1 MKKIVNIPILKFH
14 DLIEA
19 LSKDVI
25 SDVYYSDKETETVTL
40 EVKESTIITATLD
53 VVFIEY
59 YGKRFVL
66 SGLNYERIEIS

>member
-1 MKKIVNIPILKFH
+1 MKKIVNIPLLKFH

-19 LSKDVI
+19 LPKDVI
-25 SDVYYSDKETETVTL
+25 SDVYSDKTGETVTL

-66 SGLNYERIEIS
+66 SGLNYERIEIT